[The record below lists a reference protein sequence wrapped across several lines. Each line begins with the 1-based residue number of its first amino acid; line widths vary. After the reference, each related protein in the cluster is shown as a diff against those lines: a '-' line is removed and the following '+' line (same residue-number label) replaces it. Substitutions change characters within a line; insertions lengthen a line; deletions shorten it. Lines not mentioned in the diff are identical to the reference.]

1 MNKWLVCAAVFF
13 LLSPGVLL
21 TIPAGSKG
29 FLFSRQTSIA
39 AAAVHALVF
48 VWVMSWLRSA
58 YPSLMEGFEE
68 GSVSEPGCPPGQ
80 VRVSGVCRSTCLQGQ
95 YNQGSAGCY

>member
-29 FLFSRQTSIA
+29 LLFSRQTSIA

-48 VWVMSWLRSA
+48 VWVMSWLRGA
-58 YPSLMEGFEE
+58 YPGLLEGFED
-68 GSVSEPGCPPGQ
+68 GTVSEPGCPPGQ
-80 VRVSGVCRSTCLQGQ
+80 VRVSGACRSTCLQGQ
-95 YNQGSAGCY
+95 YNQGSKGCY